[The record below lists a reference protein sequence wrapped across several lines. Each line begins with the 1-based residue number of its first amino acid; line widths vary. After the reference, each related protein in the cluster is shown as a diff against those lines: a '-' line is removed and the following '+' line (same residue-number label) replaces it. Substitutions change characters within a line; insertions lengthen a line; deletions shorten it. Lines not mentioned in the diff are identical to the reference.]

1 MRGNPQSEEENA
13 KTYEESQ
20 KQRELERKLRK
31 EKLDLEVMKAQ
42 GAPTDEIKA
51 QQARVKKASDD
62 IATFCDETGRRRR
75 RNREYTPV
83 NATFPPKD
91 DINPAEMPTNVR
103 NQMND
108 WFRR

>member
-42 GAPTDEIKA
+42 GAPADEIKA

-62 IATFCDETGRRRR
+62 IATFCDETGRTRR

-91 DINPAEMPTNVR
+91 DINPSEMPTGVR
-103 NQMND
+103 DQMNE